1 MKKTVLA
8 LSLAAMTLPAL
19 AQQKAAEP
27 DYTVSGNFGLFSDYR
42 FRGISQTD
50 LGSALQGGFDFAH
63 KSGFYLGTWASS
75 ISEYTSFYGD
85 GMEID
90 FYGGYK
96 FALGDLG
103 IDIGNLYYYYPGAV
117 GAPDKPNTNEVY
129 VGFSYGPVSLKTSYA
144 TTKYFGLA
152 ETKGTLYYDLSAS
165 IPLADGLT
173 LSAHAGY
180 LDLKN
185 KVTSTGGDASSGTDY
200 KLAIS
205 KALGA
210 YTLSAAYIGNS
221 GDWKKFNSQ
230 VDVDGGTGTDLK
242 DLGKSAVVLSL
253 SATF

>member
-1 MKKTVLA
+1 MKKTIVA

-27 DYTVSGNFGLFSDYR
+27 EYTIAGNFGLFSDYR

-50 LGSALQGGFDFAH
+50 LGPALQGGFDFAH

-75 ISEYTSFYGD
+75 ISEFTSFNGD

-96 FALGDLG
+96 FAIGDVG
-103 IDIGNLYYYYPGAV
+103 VDIGNLYYYYPGAV
-117 GAPDKPNTNEVY
+117 GAPDKPNTNELY
-129 VGFSYGPVSLKTSYA
+129 VGLSYGPVSLKTSYA

-152 ETKGTLYYDLSAS
+152 ETKGTLYYDLTAS
-165 IPLADGLT
+165 VPLADGLT
-173 LSAHAGY
+173 LTAHAGY
-180 LDLKN
+180 LDLNNAIDSGTVK
-185 KVTSTGGDASSGTDY
+185 SGTDY
-200 KLAIS
+200 RLAIS
-205 KALGA
+205 KSMGA

-221 GDWKKFNSQ
+221 GDWKRFNSG
-230 VDVDGGTGTDLK
+230 VDIGGGEEK
-242 DLGKSAVVLSL
+242 DLGKSAVVLSI